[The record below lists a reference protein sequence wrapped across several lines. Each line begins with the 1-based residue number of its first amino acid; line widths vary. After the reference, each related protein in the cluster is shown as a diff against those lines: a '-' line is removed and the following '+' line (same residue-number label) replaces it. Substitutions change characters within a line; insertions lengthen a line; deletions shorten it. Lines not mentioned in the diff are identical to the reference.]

1 MVPLHTWTM
10 TIETNTEPQPRGYQ
24 EFIADLKQRVRT
36 TQFRAVHAANTQVLR
51 LYWSVG
57 RDILDRQKNE
67 GWGAKVVDQISMDL
81 RREFPDQR
89 GWTRRN
95 LMYMKALATAW
106 PTIGEFV
113 PQAVAQIPWGHV
125 RVLLDKLTTRQ
136 DREWYAAKTVENGWS
151 RASLEFEIKM
161 DLKSRLGSAPSN
173 FSTTL
178 EATDSDLAQ
187 QVVKDSYVFE
197 HLDPG
202 KQIAERDREQ
212 ALMDRIQA
220 TLLELG
226 RGMAFVGRQFRIEVG
241 GDEFFVDLL
250 FFHVTQLRYVVV
262 ELKIGKFQPAHM
274 GQIGTYVA
282 MVDGEV
288 RDPNVHAKTV
298 GILLCTERNGATLDY
313 ALASSASPVAV
324 ALYEGLTQQQRA
336 GLPDPEELEA
346 VIGEE
351 IRAHEPLVTA
361 PQEPRG
367 PV

>member
-1 MVPLHTWTM
+1 M
-10 TIETNTEPQPRGYQ
+10 TIDTGNASEPTGYR

-36 TQFRAVHAANTQVLR
+36 TQFRAVRAANTEVLH

-67 GWGAKVVDQISMDL
+67 GWGAKVVDQISADMQ
-81 RREFPDQR
+81 REFAGQR
-89 GWTRRN
+89 GWSTRS
-95 LMYMKALATAW
+95 LKYMRKLADAW
-106 PTIGEFV
+106 PTETEFV
-113 PQAVAQIPWGHV
+113 QQAAARLPWGHLM
-125 RVLLDKLTTRQ
+125 VLLDKLATRE
-136 DREWYAAKTVENGWS
+136 DKEWYAARAVENGWS

-178 EATDSDLAQ
+178 EAADSDLAQ

-262 ELKIGKFQPAHM
+262 ELKVGKFQPAHM

-282 MVDGEV
+282 MIDGEV
-288 RDPNVHAKTV
+288 RDPEVHARTV

-313 ALASSASPVAV
+313 ALASTASPVAV
-324 ALYEGLTQQQRA
+324 ALYEGLTPNERA
-336 GLPDPEELEA
+336 ELPDPAELEA

-351 IRAHEPLVTA
+351 IRAHESLAAAPLGA
-361 PQEPRG
+361 DGMR
-367 PV
+367 

>member
-1 MVPLHTWTM
+1 M
-10 TIETNTEPQPRGYQ
+10 TIETGSGAEPTGYR
-24 EFIADLKQRVRT
+24 EFIADLKQRVRK
-36 TQFRAVHAANTQVLR
+36 TQFRAVRAANTEVMR

-67 GWGAKVVDQISMDL
+67 GWGAKVVDQISADM

-89 GWTRRN
+89 GWSRTS
-95 LMYMKALATAW
+95 LKYMRMFAEGW
-106 PTIGEFV
+106 PDLNEIGQQPV
-113 PQAVAQIPWGHV
+113 DQLPWGHV
-125 RVLLDKLTTRQ
+125 TILLTKLRTRAER
-136 DREWYAAKTVENGWS
+136 DWYAARAVENGWS

-161 DLKSRLGSAPSN
+161 DLKNRLGSAPSN

-178 EATDSDLAQ
+178 EAADSDLAQ

-262 ELKIGKFQPAHM
+262 ELKVGKFQPAHM

-282 MVDGEV
+282 MIDGEV
-288 RDPNVHAKTV
+288 RDPEVHARTV

-313 ALASSASPVAV
+313 ALASTASPVAV
-324 ALYEGLTQQQRA
+324 ALYEGLTPHERA
-336 GLPDPEELEA
+336 ELPDPAELEA

-351 IRAHEPLVTA
+351 IRAHESLAAAPLGA
-361 PQEPRG
+361 DG
-367 PV
+367 MH

>member
-1 MVPLHTWTM
+1 M
-10 TIETNTEPQPRGYQ
+10 TIETGDSGVPKGYN

-36 TQFRAVHAANTQVLR
+36 TQFRAVRAANTEVLR

-57 RDILDRQKNE
+57 RDILDRQKDE
-67 GWGAKVVDQISMDL
+67 GWGAKVVDQISGDM
-81 RREFPDQR
+81 RREFPGQR
-89 GWTRRN
+89 GWSVRS
-95 LMYMKALATAW
+95 LKYMRKLADDW
-106 PTIGEFV
+106 PAETEFV
-113 PQAVAQIPWGHV
+113 QQAAAQLPWGHV
-125 RVLLDKLTTRQ
+125 MVILDKFDTRE
-136 DREWYAAKTVENGWS
+136 DRDWYAAKAVEGGWS

-173 FSTTL
+173 FSATL
-178 EATDSDLAQ
+178 DAADSDLAQ

-212 ALMDRIQA
+212 ALMDRIQN

-226 RGMAFVGRQFRIEVG
+226 RGMAFVGRQYRIEVG

-262 ELKIGKFQPAHM
+262 ELKVGKFQPAHM

-288 RDPNVHAKTV
+288 RNPAMHAKTV
-298 GILLCTERNGATLDY
+298 GILLCTKRNDATLDY
-313 ALASSASPVAV
+313 ALASTASPVAV
-324 ALYEGLTQQQRA
+324 ALYEGLTPEECA
-336 GLPDPEELEA
+336 ALPSPGELEA
-346 VIGEE
+346 VIEEE
-351 IRAHEPLVTA
+351 IQAQESLIAADPEATGPEPV
-361 PQEPRG
+361 E
-367 PV
+367 V

>member
-1 MVPLHTWTM
+1 M
-10 TIETNTEPQPRGYQ
+10 TIATGSGSEPTGYR

-36 TQFRAVHAANTQVLR
+36 TQFRAMRAANTEVMR

-67 GWGAKVVDQISMDL
+67 GWGAKVVDQISADL

-89 GWTRRN
+89 GWSRTS
-95 LMYMKALATAW
+95 LKYMRMFAEGW
-106 PTIGEFV
+106 PDLNTIGQQPV
-113 PQAVAQIPWGHV
+113 DQLPWGHV
-125 RVLLDKLTTRQ
+125 TILLAKLRTRPER
-136 DREWYAAKTVENGWS
+136 DWYAARAVEGGWS

-161 DLKSRLGSAPSN
+161 DPKRRLGSAPSN

-178 EATDSDLAQ
+178 ETIDSDLAQ

-212 ALMDRIQA
+212 ALMDRIQN

-226 RGMAFVGRQFRIEVG
+226 RDMAFVGRQYRIEVG

-262 ELKIGKFQPAHM
+262 ELKVGKFQPAHV

-313 ALASSASPVAV
+313 ALASTASPIAV
-324 ALYEGLTQQQRA
+324 ALYEGLTPQQRA

-351 IRAHEPLVTA
+351 IGAHEPLVTTL
-361 PQEPRG
+361 PQPRG
-367 PV
+367 PA

>member
-1 MVPLHTWTM
+1 M
-10 TIETNTEPQPRGYQ
+10 TIDTGNASEPTGYR

-36 TQFRAVHAANTQVLR
+36 TQFRAVRAANTEVLH

-67 GWGAKVVDQISMDL
+67 GWGAKVVDQISADMQ
-81 RREFPDQR
+81 REFAGQR
-89 GWTRRN
+89 GWSTRS
-95 LMYMKALATAW
+95 LKYMRKLADAW
-106 PTIGEFV
+106 PTETEFV
-113 PQAVAQIPWGHV
+113 QQAAAQLPWGHLM
-125 RVLLDKLTTRQ
+125 VLLDKLATRE
-136 DREWYAAKTVENGWS
+136 DKEWYAARAVENGWS

-178 EATDSDLAQ
+178 EAADSDLAQ

-262 ELKIGKFQPAHM
+262 ELKVGKFQPAHM

-282 MVDGEV
+282 MIDGEV
-288 RDPNVHAKTV
+288 RDPEVHARTV

-313 ALASSASPVAV
+313 ALASTASPVAV
-324 ALYEGLTQQQRA
+324 ALYEGLTPNERA
-336 GLPDPEELEA
+336 ELPDPAELEA

-351 IRAHEPLVTA
+351 IRAHESLAAAPLGA
-361 PQEPRG
+361 DGMR
-367 PV
+367 